1 MMTNNQ
7 ASKASFESFLRKTFK
22 VPLDRLASYL
32 LKIGLQPNHVT
43 LFALLGNLAASLL
56 IGMGHLFWGG
66 MVAALMAPLDAV
78 DGSMARQR
86 QESSKFGAFFDS
98 VVDRYDELV
107 LLAGL
112 LFYFSQEGAQAGVML
127 TYLAT
132 MGSVLVSY
140 TRARA
145 ESLGLNA
152 KTGILSRIERA
163 IVLIIGLLIGK
174 PLYSVGIIAVLG
186 NITAI
191 QRIAQ
196 VWKQSKT
203 D

>member
-1 MMTNNQ
+1 MRNDQN
-7 ASKASFESFLRKTFK
+7 SKASFEQFLRKTFK
-22 VPLDRLASYL
+22 TPLDRAASFL
-32 LKIGLQPNHVT
+32 LNKGLLPNHIT
-43 LFALLGNLAASLL
+43 LFGLLGNLTAAVL
-56 IGMGHLFWGG
+56 IGKGYLLWGG
-66 MVAALMAPLDAV
+66 LVAALMAPLDAL
-78 DGSMARQR
+78 DGAMARQR
-86 QESSKFGAFFDS
+86 EKFSNFGAFFDS
-98 VVDRYDELV
+98 VIDRYDELI

-112 LFYFSQEGAQAGVML
+112 LFYFSQNNSQPGVFL
-127 TYLAT
+127 TYLAAA
-132 MGSVLVSY
+132 GSVMVSY

-145 ESLGLNA
+145 EALGLNA
-152 KTGILSRIERA
+152 KIGILTRIERA

-174 PLYSVGIIAVLG
+174 PIYSVGIITCLG

>member
-1 MMTNNQ
+1 
-7 ASKASFESFLRKTFK
+7 
-22 VPLDRLASYL
+22 
-32 LKIGLQPNHVT
+32 
-43 LFALLGNLAASLL
+43 
-56 IGMGHLFWGG
+56 
-66 MVAALMAPLDAV
+66 MAPLDAV

-152 KTGILSRIERA
+152 KTGILTRIERA